1 MITEEK
7 FPCWWD
13 HTYTVKFE
21 YEDGKNKHRYVN
33 EDGNEGTQPVS
44 WQTKEKGIVY
54 DVPQNDPVTIL
65 LKKVDTE
72 TGGSALGG
80 ATLAGAQFTVRYY
93 DTTDATSL
101 SKDYAE
107 RARSAK
113 KTWVYETDEKGRV
126 NLQTALPVTGDV
138 TYKAWDGKTTC
149 LPIGTYV
156 IEETKAPTGYLLPEC
171 QNRTYIEV
179 VTAVANSTSE
189 SIETYHHE
197 TYVPIDNKIFKQ
209 SDGTEITYQGLK
221 WTEW

>member
-21 YEDGKNKHRYVN
+21 YEDGKNKHSYVN

-54 DVPQNDPVTIL
+54 DVPQNDPVNIL

-113 KTWVYETDEKGRV
+113 KTWVYETQEDGKIY
-126 NLQTALPVTGDV
+126 LQQDKPISGGSVYVDSFGTPTLPV
-138 TYKAWDGKTTC
+138 
-149 LPIGTYV
+149 GTYV
-156 IEETKAPTGYLLPEC
+156 IEETKAPTGY
-171 QNRTYIEV
+171 
-179 VTAVANSTSE
+179 
-189 SIETYHHE
+189 
-197 TYVPIDNKIFKQ
+197 
-209 SDGTEITYQGLK
+209 
-221 WTEW
+221 